1 MLCDICKKNEATIHI
16 TKIINGTKQEI
27 NLCEKCAMEKGILNT
42 VPQIDF
48 VSPFSFQNILS
59 GIMDYMVNANNEQY
73 KSFDISCKNCGTSYN
88 EFKKTGLLGCSE
100 CYKNFKNI
108 LDPIIKRVQVNLDHK
123 GKIPQRAGKDMIQ
136 KKKLLKLKS
145 YLKKAVSLEQYEKA
159 ATIRDMIKD
168 MEKQPDQDKN
178 KENKG
183 ED

>member
-100 CYKNFKNI
+100 CYKNFSNI
-108 LDPIIKRVQVNLDHK
+108 LGPIIKRVQVNLDHK
-123 GKIPQRAGKDMIQ
+123 GKIPKRAGKNMI
-136 KKKLLKLKS
+136 KEKKLLKLKAD
-145 YLKKAVSLEQYEKA
+145 LKNAVSLEEYEKA

-168 MEKQPDQDKN
+168 IEGQNGQN
-178 KENKG
+178 KDNRK